1 MKHYD
6 ITYKLSKLRM
16 EMVLIEKQD
25 MQFSVEN
32 EILDLTR
39 SVIYKGNDILSA
51 DIKFNEDLLNLFNFN
66 LAIFNA
72 TKELKEY
79 LNKNSINFRVE
90 SKFIIIENE
99 STDLYRQLLSVLVNR
114 SYNYIFSGIF
124 ILNYENSKPY
134 FKNLKVYIDNEFA
147 IIPYYEDESVYLLN
161 GSKYIKNI

>member
-1 MKHYD
+1 
-6 ITYKLSKLRM
+6 M

-39 SVIYKGNDILSA
+39 SVIYKGNDILST

-90 SKFIIIENE
+90 SKFIIMENE

-124 ILNYENSKPY
+124 ILNHENSKPY
-134 FKNLKVYIDNEFA
+134 FKNMKVYIDNEFA

>member
-1 MKHYD
+1 
-6 ITYKLSKLRM
+6 M

-25 MQFSVEN
+25 MQFTVEN

-90 SKFIIIENE
+90 SKFIIMENE
-99 STDLYRQLLSVLVNR
+99 ST
-114 SYNYIFSGIF
+114 
-124 ILNYENSKPY
+124 
-134 FKNLKVYIDNEFA
+134 
-147 IIPYYEDESVYLLN
+147 
-161 GSKYIKNI
+161 

>member
-1 MKHYD
+1 
-6 ITYKLSKLRM
+6 M
-16 EMVLIEKQD
+16 EMVLIGKQD

-32 EILDLTR
+32 EILDLSR

-90 SKFIIIENE
+90 SKFIIMENE

-124 ILNYENSKPY
+124 ILNHESSKPY

>member
-1 MKHYD
+1 
-6 ITYKLSKLRM
+6 
-16 EMVLIEKQD
+16 MVLIGKQD

-32 EILDLTR
+32 EILDLSR

-90 SKFIIIENE
+90 SKFIIMENE

-124 ILNYENSKPY
+124 ILNHENSKPY
-134 FKNLKVYIDNEFA
+134 FKNLSNGR
-147 IIPYYEDESVYLLN
+147 LN
-161 GSKYIKNI
+161 SSRYADIRLQV

>member
-1 MKHYD
+1 
-6 ITYKLSKLRM
+6 M

-72 TKELKEY
+72 TQELKEY

-90 SKFIIIENE
+90 SKFIIMENE

-124 ILNYENSKPY
+124 ILNHENSKPY
-134 FKNLKVYIDNEFA
+134 FKNMKVYIDNEFA

>member
-1 MKHYD
+1 
-6 ITYKLSKLRM
+6 M
-16 EMVLIEKQD
+16 EMVLIGKQD

-32 EILDLTR
+32 EILDLSR

-72 TKELKEY
+72 TKELREY

-90 SKFIIIENE
+90 SKFIIMENE
-99 STDLYRQLLSVLVNR
+99 SIDLYRQLLSVLVNR

-124 ILNYENSKPY
+124 ILNHENSKPY

>member
-1 MKHYD
+1 
-6 ITYKLSKLRM
+6 M
-16 EMVLIEKQD
+16 EMVLIGKQD

-39 SVIYKGNDILSA
+39 SVIYKGDDILSA

-90 SKFIIIENE
+90 SKFIIMENE

-124 ILNYENSKPY
+124 ILNHENSKPY

-161 GSKYIKNI
+161 GSKYI

>member
-1 MKHYD
+1 
-6 ITYKLSKLRM
+6 M

-25 MQFSVEN
+25 MQFTVEN

-72 TKELKEY
+72 TKELREY

-90 SKFIIIENE
+90 SKFIIMENE
-99 STDLYRQLLSVLVNR
+99 STDLYSQLLSVLVNR

-124 ILNYENSKPY
+124 ILNHENSKPY

>member
-1 MKHYD
+1 
-6 ITYKLSKLRM
+6 M

-25 MQFSVEN
+25 IQFSVEN
-32 EILDLTR
+32 EILDLSR
-39 SVIYKGNDILSA
+39 SVIYKGNDILST
-51 DIKFNEDLLNLFNFN
+51 DIKFNEDLMNLFNFN

-90 SKFIIIENE
+90 SKFIIMENG
-99 STDLYRQLLSVLVNR
+99 STDFYRQLLSVLVNR

-124 ILNYENSKPY
+124 ILNHENSKPY

>member
-1 MKHYD
+1 
-6 ITYKLSKLRM
+6 M

-25 MQFSVEN
+25 MQFTVEN

-90 SKFIIIENE
+90 SKFIIMENE

-124 ILNYENSKPY
+124 ILNHENSKPY
-134 FKNLKVYIDNEFA
+134 FKNLKVYI
-147 IIPYYEDESVYLLN
+147 
-161 GSKYIKNI
+161 

>member
-1 MKHYD
+1 
-6 ITYKLSKLRM
+6 M

-72 TKELKEY
+72 TKKLREY

-90 SKFIIIENE
+90 SKFIIMENE
-99 STDLYRQLLSVLVNR
+99 STDLYSQLLSVLVNR

-124 ILNYENSKPY
+124 ILNHENSKPY

>member
-1 MKHYD
+1 
-6 ITYKLSKLRM
+6 M

-32 EILDLTR
+32 EILDLSR

-90 SKFIIIENE
+90 SKFIIMENE

-124 ILNYENSKPY
+124 ILNHENSKPY

>member
-1 MKHYD
+1 
-6 ITYKLSKLRM
+6 M

-39 SVIYKGNDILSA
+39 SVICKGNDILSA

-90 SKFIIIENE
+90 SKFIIMENE

-124 ILNYENSKPY
+124 ILNHENSKPY

>member
-1 MKHYD
+1 
-6 ITYKLSKLRM
+6 M

-72 TKELKEY
+72 TKELREY

-90 SKFIIIENE
+90 SKFIIMENE
-99 STDLYRQLLSVLVNR
+99 STDLYSQLLSVLVNR

-124 ILNYENSKPY
+124 ILNHENSKPY

>member
-1 MKHYD
+1 
-6 ITYKLSKLRM
+6 M
-16 EMVLIEKQD
+16 EVVLIEKQD
-25 MQFSVEN
+25 IQFSVEN
-32 EILDLTR
+32 EILDLSR

-51 DIKFNEDLLNLFNFN
+51 DIKFNEDLMSLFNFN

-124 ILNYENSKPY
+124 ILNHENSKPY

>member
-1 MKHYD
+1 
-6 ITYKLSKLRM
+6 M

-90 SKFIIIENE
+90 SKFIIMENE

-124 ILNYENSKPY
+124 ILNHENSKPY

-147 IIPYYEDESVYLLN
+147 IIPYYEEESVYLLN

>member
-1 MKHYD
+1 
-6 ITYKLSKLRM
+6 M
-16 EMVLIEKQD
+16 EMVLIGKQN

-72 TKELKEY
+72 TKELREY

-90 SKFIIIENE
+90 SKFIIMENE
-99 STDLYRQLLSVLVNR
+99 STDLYSQLLSVLVNR

-124 ILNYENSKPY
+124 ILNHENSKPY

>member
-1 MKHYD
+1 
-6 ITYKLSKLRM
+6 M

>member
-1 MKHYD
+1 
-6 ITYKLSKLRM
+6 M

-72 TKELKEY
+72 TQELKEY

-90 SKFIIIENE
+90 SKFIIMENE
-99 STDLYRQLLSVLVNR
+99 STDLYRQLLSVLMNR

-124 ILNYENSKPY
+124 ILNHENSKPY

>member
-1 MKHYD
+1 
-6 ITYKLSKLRM
+6 M

-72 TKELKEY
+72 TKELREY

-90 SKFIIIENE
+90 SKFIIMENE
-99 STDLYRQLLSVLVNR
+99 STNLYSQLLSVLVNR

-124 ILNYENSKPY
+124 ILNHENSKPY

>member
-1 MKHYD
+1 
-6 ITYKLSKLRM
+6 M

-90 SKFIIIENE
+90 SKFIIMENE

-124 ILNYENSKPY
+124 ILNHENSKPY
-134 FKNLKVYIDNEFA
+134 FKNLKVYIDNEFT

-161 GSKYIKNI
+161 GSKYIKKI

>member
-1 MKHYD
+1 
-6 ITYKLSKLRM
+6 M

-25 MQFSVEN
+25 IQFSVEN
-32 EILDLTR
+32 EILDLSR
-39 SVIYKGNDILSA
+39 SVIYKGNDILST
-51 DIKFNEDLLNLFNFN
+51 DIKFNEDLMNLFNFN

-90 SKFIIIENE
+90 SKFIIMENE

-124 ILNYENSKPY
+124 ILNHENSKPY
-134 FKNLKVYIDNEFA
+134 FKNMKVYIDNEFA

>member
-1 MKHYD
+1 
-6 ITYKLSKLRM
+6 M
-16 EMVLIEKQD
+16 EMVLIGKQD

-72 TKELKEY
+72 TKELREY

-90 SKFIIIENE
+90 SKFIIMENE
-99 STDLYRQLLSVLVNR
+99 STDLYSQLLSVLVNR

-124 ILNYENSKPY
+124 ILNHENSKPY